1 MLQQSFSNIP
11 TLGDYGNVEY
21 SLVGEQSSSFEID
34 GKTGEILVANPTI
47 LDRETLSEVVITAVA
62 TDQGLPKDARRSTT
76 ANVII
81 KVLDLNDNIP
91 VFRQRV
97 YHATVAENAALNPPA
112 TILQVIFAAIFHKIC
127 EHVIGIFSEIL

>member
-1 MLQQSFSNIP
+1 M
-11 TLGDYGNVEY
+11 
-21 SLVGEQSSSFEID
+21 
-34 GKTGEILVANPTI
+34 ANPAI
-47 LDRETLSEVVITAVA
+47 LDREMLSEVVITAVA
-62 TDQGLPKDARRSTT
+62 TDQGQPKDARRSTT

-112 TILQVIFAAIFHKIC
+112 TILQVILSSFMNLRMFLPLSRKF
-127 EHVIGIFSEIL
+127 VL